1 MNDLEKIKQNIEQV
15 EKEQK
20 EGAKYYTL
28 EKLNESLL
36 QIIQNK

>member
-1 MNDLEKIKQNIEQV
+1 MRRGFYVMENKKV